1 MNAYKNIQTVLDY
14 VPNNYQKYNRW
25 LIISK
30 RDFDAPIYMENV
42 ANYRGMVEED
52 RLLWKL
58 LWH

>member
-1 MNAYKNIQTVLDY
+1 MVLDY
-14 VPNNYQKYNRW
+14 VPNNYQKYDRW
-25 LIISK
+25 LIISR